1 MLAVRIAISRFTNE
15 HFPGWVECLLV
26 DVHGRTWKFVEKVP
40 VVSTE
45 DLWSDSEY
53 PREGVIACTVLASKV
68 DEQGRQVLT
77 IDTRAPYYIESVDG
91 ATVFEV
97 FADQLSGDE
106 ASV

>member
-53 PREGVIACTVLASKV
+53 PREGVIACTVLECKDDS
-68 DEQGRQVLT
+68 QGRQVMT
-77 IDTRAPYYIESVDG
+77 IDTKAPWFVESVEG

-97 FADQLSGDE
+97 FADQLSDDDSG
-106 ASV
+106 A